1 VSGPQP
7 RSWAASALGIALMV
21 LAACAAL
28 KLAAE
33 WLAQALPVLI
43 PVALVVL
50 VAYVGLQL
58 WQRRRDGW

>member
-1 VSGPQP
+1 MSNSSP
-7 RSWAASALGIALMV
+7 RSWAANILGFALMV

-33 WLAQALPVLI
+33 WLVQALPVLI
-43 PVALVVL
+43 PVALVLL

>member
-1 VSGPQP
+1 
-7 RSWAASALGIALMV
+7 LGFALMV

-43 PVALVVL
+43 PVALVLL